1 MKKIFSVI
9 LVLALLLALPFELSV
24 SAASSTH
31 DLDELGLSL
40 TVPDGY
46 YAVTRNTPAT
56 DPIFAKTGISYSDY
70 MALLNN
76 GFIYLNA
83 LPDGYKDEVV
93 VTMTPNSLSNFSTY
107 SDSMLNVLASTLK
120 AEYPNY
126 GIDVSK
132 CDIYQHSQTKFIRI
146 YFTQSSTSTH
156 GLQYYTIHD
165 GKAMNFTMRSYEGAI
180 TSRQEKVIKSVV
192 DSIKFDNT
200 PLLNNTSSST
210 QTSSTAQ
217 ASNSTSSE
225 KNTQPFIYTDTDSGA
240 KFTVPAN
247 WEQKPFTK
255 DREYIDVKF
264 VSTVDDGYAII
275 YGSNDVWSQMPAY
288 EKQGYTRA
296 DYNNSVFTKAD
307 VAEMFQTSADNVT
320 TVTYNNIEYFKGVT
334 IQTTNSYGLNITVT
348 MTSLV
353 YINNGWMYMFQFGSL
368 GDDKLYSDFERLMKS
383 VWYPSGSNSGPVS
396 SGTVGSETIGSVDT
410 STPANVI
417 PEYNGNNDKNNHS
430 AGYGAVALLLIV
442 AGIIIAVVIIR
453 KKSSDNQPDNTS
465 APTDTVSPYG
475 TNFPQADNTQPV
487 VEAEEKI
494 FCRKCGL
501 ALPSDS
507 QFCHNCG
514 TKVER

>member
-1 MKKIFSVI
+1 MKRTFAAVLI
-9 LVLALLLALPFELSV
+9 LTLLLVLPFEPSV

-31 DLDELGLSL
+31 DLDELGLEV
-40 TVPDGY
+40 TIPDGY
-46 YAVTRNTPAT
+46 YAVTRSTPAS

-120 AEYPNY
+120 TEYPNY

-146 YFTQSSTSTH
+146 YFTQASTSTH

-165 GKAMNFTMRSYEGAI
+165 GKAINFTMRSYDGAV

-192 DSIKFDNT
+192 DSVKFDNT
-200 PLLNNTSSST
+200 PLLNGTSSST
-210 QTSSTAQ
+210 QTSSIDQT
-217 ASNSTSSE
+217 SNSTSSE
-225 KNTQPFIYTDTDSGA
+225 KNSQPFIYTDTDSGA

-264 VSTVDDGYAII
+264 VSTVDDGCAII
-275 YGSNDVWSQMPAY
+275 YGSTDVWSQMPAY
-288 EKQGYTRA
+288 EKLGSTRA

-307 VAEMFQTSADNVT
+307 VAEMFQTSADRVT
-320 TVTYNNIEYFKGVT
+320 TVTYNNIEYFKGET
-334 IQTTNSYGLNITVT
+334 IQTTNSYGLNITAT

-353 YINNGWMYMFQFGSL
+353 YINNGWMYMFQFGSM

-383 VWYPSGSNSGPVS
+383 VWYPSTSDSGFIS
-396 SGTVGSETIGSVDT
+396 SGTVGSVDT
-410 STPANVI
+410 SRPANDI
-417 PEYNGNNDKNNHS
+417 PEHNGNGDNNDHS
-430 AGYGAVALLLIV
+430 AGYGTIALLLIV
-442 AGIIIAVVIIR
+442 AGIIIVTVIIR
-453 KKSSDNQPDNTS
+453 NKINGSRPDNTY
-465 APTDTVSPYG
+465 APTDTVPTYG
-475 TNFPQADNTQPV
+475 TQTSQPDDTRSV
-487 VEAEEKI
+487 VETEENI

-514 TKVER
+514 TKVEK